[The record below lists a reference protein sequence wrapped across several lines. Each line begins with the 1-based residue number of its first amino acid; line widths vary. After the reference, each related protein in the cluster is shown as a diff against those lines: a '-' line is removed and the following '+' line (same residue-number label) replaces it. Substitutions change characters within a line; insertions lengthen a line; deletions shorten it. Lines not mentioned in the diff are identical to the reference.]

1 MLILLG
7 LLFLFMLLGIPVAF
21 SIGASSLIYVLLD
34 PSLSE
39 TTAVQRMVAGVN
51 SFTFLAIPFFIFAG
65 NLMNSGG
72 ITHRIFEFAAVCVAH
87 IRGGLAHVNVAS
99 SVIFAGM
106 SGAAVADA
114 GGLGASTIKAM
125 RDKGYGERVS
135 IGVTAASSII
145 GPIIPPSMAIIVYA
159 IASSES
165 IERLFAAGI
174 LPGFLM
180 ALSLMVVIYLFSER
194 LKCPAEKRAS
204 RRELWKAFKRA
215 LPSLMAPVIILGGI
229 FSGFFSPT
237 ESAAIACSYA
247 IILSIIYREFS
258 FSSFRVSLNESVVT
272 SVQVLMIVASA
283 SLFAWILT
291 SKEVPQTVSQLI
303 LSSTDNFML
312 ILLALNLLL
321 LAIGLFLET
330 VAAIN
335 LLIPIIYPI
344 MVNGFGMDPVQ
355 LGIIVV
361 LNLIIGTLTPPFGT
375 VLFVLSSV
383 SNTPVEKVTKYT
395 ATFLPPLLMV
405 LLLVN
410 IFPELTLWLPE
421 LFFGK

>member
-1 MLILLG
+1 MLILIG

-21 SIGASSLIYVLLD
+21 SIGAASVIYVFLD

-72 ITHRIFEFAAVCVAH
+72 ITHRIFEFAAVCVGH
-87 IRGGLAHVNVAS
+87 IRGGLAHVNVTS

-125 RDKGYGERVS
+125 RAKGYGERVS

-159 IASSES
+159 IASSQS

-174 LPGFLM
+174 VPGFLM
-180 ALSLMVVIYLFSER
+180 ALSLMVMIYLFSER
-194 LKCPAEKRAS
+194 LKCPDEKKAS
-204 RRELWKAFKRA
+204 RNAIWIAFVRA

-229 FSGFFSPT
+229 FSGIFSPT

-247 IILSIIYREFS
+247 IILSIIYKDFS
-258 FSSFRVSLNESVVT
+258 YASFKASVMSSVVT
-272 SVQVLMIVASA
+272 SVQVLLIVASA
-283 SLFAWILT
+283 NLFAWILT
-291 SKEVPQTVSQLI
+291 SKEVPQTVSQVI
-303 LSSTDNFML
+303 LSTTENYLL

-321 LAIGLFLET
+321 LLVGLFMET

-335 LLIPIIYPI
+335 LLVPIILPI
-344 MVNGFGMDPVQ
+344 LTIGFGMDPIQ

-395 ATFLPPLLMV
+395 ATFLPPLLLV

>member
-1 MLILLG
+1 ML
-7 LLFLFMLLGIPVAF
+7 LLFGSLFFFILLGIPVAF
-21 SIGASSLIYVLLD
+21 SIGAASAIYVLLD

-39 TTAVQRMVAGVN
+39 AIAVQQLVSGVN

-72 ITHRIFEFAAVCVAH
+72 ITHRIFDFAVVCIGH

-99 SVIFAGM
+99 SVIFSGM

-114 GGLGASTIKAM
+114 GGLGASTIRAM
-125 RDKGYGERVS
+125 RSKGYGERVS
-135 IGVTAASSII
+135 IGITAASSII

-159 IASSES
+159 IASSQS

-174 LPGFLM
+174 IPGLLM
-180 ALSLMVVIYLFSER
+180 AASLVIVIYVFSDR
-194 LKCPAEKRAS
+194 LQCPKEKKANRK
-204 RRELWKAFKRA
+204 EICKAFVRA
-215 LPSLMAPVIILGGI
+215 FPSLLAPVIILGGI
-229 FSGFFSPT
+229 FSGVFSPT
-237 ESAAIACSYA
+237 ESAVIACVYA
-247 IILSIIYREFS
+247 IILSIFYKEFS
-258 FSSFRVSLNESVVT
+258 YKSFKASVKNSLVT
-272 SVQVLMIVASA
+272 SVQVLLIVAA
-283 SLFAWILT
+283 ANFFAWILT
-291 SKEVPQTVSQLI
+291 SKQVPQITAEWV
-303 LSSTDNFML
+303 LSTTDNFLL
-312 ILLALNLLL
+312 ILLVLNILLL
-321 LAIGLFLET
+321 VVGLFMET

-335 LLIPIIYPI
+335 LLVPIIFP
-344 MVNGFGMDPVQ
+344 VLTVGFGMDPIQ

-395 ATFLPPLLMV
+395 ATFIPPLLIV

-410 IFPELTLWLPE
+410 LLPSLTLWLPDV
-421 LFFGK
+421 LFGN

>member
-1 MLILLG
+1 MMILIG
-7 LLFLFMLLGIPVAF
+7 LLFLFIFLGIPVAF
-21 SIGASSLIYVLLD
+21 SVGASSIIYILLD
-34 PSLSE
+34 PTLSE
-39 TTAVQRMVAGVN
+39 TTAVQRLVAGVN

-65 NLMNSGG
+65 NLMNNGG
-72 ITHRIFEFAAVCVAH
+72 ITRRIFEFAAVCVAH
-87 IRGGLAHVNVAS
+87 VRGGLAHVNVAS

-174 LPGFLM
+174 IPGLLM
-180 ALSLMVVIYLFSER
+180 ALSLMIVIYFFSDR
-194 LKCPAEKRAS
+194 LKCPSEKRAS
-204 RRELWKAFKRA
+204 RKALLLAFGRA
-215 LPSLMAPVIILGGI
+215 VPSLMAPVIILGGI
-229 FSGFFSPT
+229 FTGIFSPT

-247 IILSIIYREFS
+247 IILSVIYKDFS
-258 FSSFRVSLNESVVT
+258 FTSFKTSLKESVIT
-272 SVQVLMIVASA
+272 SVQVLVIVASA
-283 SLFAWILT
+283 NLFAWIMT
-291 SKEVPQTVSQLI
+291 SKEVPQTLAQTI
-303 LSSTDNFML
+303 LSSTDNFLL
-312 ILLALNLLL
+312 ILLALNILLL
-321 LAIGLFLET
+321 VVGLFIET

-335 LLIPIIYPI
+335 LLVPILLPV

-395 ATFLPPLLMV
+395 ATFLPPLLLV
-405 LLLVN
+405 LLFVN
-410 IFPELTLWLPE
+410 LIPGLTLWLPE
-421 LFFGK
+421 FFFGK